1 MESAAKGKAKRRH
14 LDAEECVE
22 LRMTPEGTEALTQ
35 PHAFDRSNSDPNR
48 GLYPRSPAKY
58 PRTPTKRKK
67 LDGDTDKYQ
76 RGITQFFPV
85 TGVVKV
91 SPQKTAQPSSSSTA
105 DRLSRAFPFTRGPTL
120 QEAAATPIKEEPL
133 DEFSTPT
140 KEELAD
146 IFSTPMKEE
155 PEEEEE
161 VNYLEGMTEAMF
173 GDDDEFERGATA
185 KTSGEDLARV
195 TEEVEEGVEAL
206 PDAHYGL
213 LGTSTRLVQPQG
225 HVEDLPEEL
234 LRLVFSLLSAQDLY
248 RHVSLVC
255 RRWRGIV
262 TQALF
267 VPWKKLYFRY
277 QMREK
282 EAVKEVCLL
291 LRRQNIVK
299 ETPLSVINM
308 IKFMAE
314 YKPTQQVRPEAV
326 LHSVRTHYLFPQ
338 AEACLKHR
346 IPDIE
351 GIEGGPNPWAA
362 MALILVLCPNVGDVL
377 DLVARLKT
385 CLPSL
390 SDISEYLSAM
400 ATVLLAMTNEKINV
414 SNRRYYNIY
423 YVLHLMENA
432 PPRISSRQSGRAP
445 VQVTQEQQ
453 QILNHDI
460 QAHHVVKIVAFAGT
474 GKTTTLVRYTQQSPL
489 LRFLYVAFN
498 KSVASQASRSF
509 PSNVDCKTVHSMAFG
524 AVGIKYQL
532 RKQLFPSLRP
542 FSVALWL
549 PKGRGGFINAKV
561 VTLTLSSYMASTDT
575 HITPEHVPWKFKNNQ
590 GQEQEIDHE
599 AKMMYVRD
607 AQNIWDKMVDLNGGN
622 EKHHMTHDGYLKLWQ
637 LSQPCLDK
645 YDVIL
650 IDEAQDCTPAI
661 MDIMLPQRCG
671 KVLVGDPHQQIYTF
685 RGAVNALEHVQHT
698 HLYYLTQSFRF
709 GAEIAYVGASI
720 LQVCKHVSKVLVG
733 GQQGG
738 SVRGEASDVVSNVQ
752 SGVSGAQGKT
762 AILSRC
768 NVTVFSEAVRLTDAN
783 PRCRLHIVGG
793 VENFGLAQIMDIW
806 ILMQPEQKRTK
817 GISDGFIRSFSKSVS
832 LGGYAGL
839 KDYATKTQDRELE
852 TKLAVV
858 EKYNNRIPELVN
870 RIKACSEHDHQ
881 HAGTPLTHHILLRAR
896 PPARRYAA
904 HASHPAPSTTTST
917 QVRRSRITSCSEHN
931 LILPLS
937 LYLRHTDTHTH
948 SQHISNNIFSVHKC
962 IISPRPDFILGTVHK
977 SKGLEFD
984 TVVVT
989 DDFSKVPVA
998 RHNLQRIRFSAGD
1011 IPDDEWNLLYV
1022 AVTRAQRNLII
1033 TKNISNILTLA
1044 GEYFLRSEMIS
1055 TLTSDDRPVCLV
1067 RECQNRVMPES
1078 TIVMSKLPIKYM
1090 DSEDAGG
1097 PLCESCVWQRL
1108 GPTACLLA
1116 PPERLQALPQTQER
1130 LNLPINYALL
1140 LALF

>member
-22 LRMTPEGTEALTQ
+22 LGMTPEGTEALTQ

-105 DRLSRAFPFTRGPTL
+105 ELSRAFPFTRGPTL

-133 DEFSTPT
+133 NEFSTPT

-146 IFSTPMKEE
+146 IFSTPMK
-155 PEEEEE
+155 EEEEE

-185 KTSGEDLARV
+185 KTSGEDLAWV
-195 TEEVEEGVEAL
+195 KEEVEEGVEAL

-213 LGTSTRLVQPQG
+213 LGTSTRLVRPQG

-314 YKPTQQVRPEAV
+314 YKPTQRVRPEAV
-326 LHSVRTHYLFPQ
+326 LHSVRTHSLFPQ

-509 PSNVDCKTVHSMAFG
+509 PSNVDCTTVHSMAFG
-524 AVGIKYQL
+524 AVGIKYRL

-542 FSVALWL
+542 FSVAWWL

-575 HITPEHVPWKFKNNQ
+575 HVTPEHVPWKFKNNQ

-661 MDIMLPQRCG
+661 MDIMLLQRCG

-752 SGVSGAQGKT
+752 SGVSGARGKT

-806 ILMQPEQKRTK
+806 LLMQPEQKRTK
-817 GISDGFIRSFSKSVS
+817 GISDGFIRSFSKSAS

-881 HAGTPLTHHILLRAR
+881 HA
-896 PPARRYAA
+896 
-904 HASHPAPSTTTST
+904 
-917 QVRRSRITSCSEHN
+917 
-931 LILPLS
+931 
-937 LYLRHTDTHTH
+937 
-948 SQHISNNIFSVHKC
+948 
-962 IISPRPDFILGTVHK
+962 DFILGTVHK

-1044 GEYFLRSEMIS
+1044 GEYFLRSEMTS

-1116 PPERLQALPQTQER
+1116 PPEKLQALPQTQER

>member
-1 MESAAKGKAKRRH
+1 MESAVKGKAKRRH

-22 LRMTPEGTEALTQ
+22 LGMTPEGTEALTQ

-105 DRLSRAFPFTRGPTL
+105 DRLSRALPFTRGPTL
-120 QEAAATPIKEEPL
+120 REAAATPIKEEPV

-140 KEELAD
+140 KEELAE
-146 IFSTPMKEE
+146 IFATPM
-155 PEEEEE
+155 EEEEE
-161 VNYLEGMTEAMF
+161 EEVVNYLEGMTEAMF
-173 GDDDEFERGATA
+173 GDDDEFECGTTA
-185 KTSGEDLARV
+185 KASGEDLARV
-195 TEEVEEGVEAL
+195 EEEGVEALARVEEEGVEDLARVEEEGVEAL

-255 RRWRGIV
+255 RRWRDIV

-282 EAVKEVCLL
+282 EAVKEICLL

-314 YKPTQQVRPEAV
+314 YKPTQRVKPEAV
-326 LHSVRTHYLFPQ
+326 LHSVRKHHLFPQ

-346 IPDIE
+346 IPDIL

-400 ATVLLAMTNEKINV
+400 ATVLLAMTNGKINI

-423 YVLHLMENA
+423 YVLHLMQNA
-432 PPRISSRQSGRAP
+432 PPRISSRQTGRAP

-453 QILNHDI
+453 QVLNHDI

-474 GKTTTLVRYTQQSPL
+474 GKTTTLVHYTQQRPL

-498 KSVASQASRSF
+498 KSVATQARRCF

-524 AVGIKYQL
+524 AVGIKYQV
-532 RKQLFPSLRP
+532 RKQLCPNLRP
-542 FSVALWL
+542 FSVAWWL

-575 HITPEHVPWKFKNNQ
+575 HVTPEHVPWKFKNNQ

-733 GQQGG
+733 GQQEG
-738 SVRGEASDVVSNVQ
+738 SVRGEASDVVSHVQ
-752 SGVSGAQGKT
+752 SGVSEARGKT

-806 ILMQPEQKRTK
+806 LLMQPEQKRTK
-817 GISDGFIRSFSKSVS
+817 GISDGFIRSFSRSVS

-881 HAGTPLTHHILLRAR
+881 HA
-896 PPARRYAA
+896 
-904 HASHPAPSTTTST
+904 
-917 QVRRSRITSCSEHN
+917 
-931 LILPLS
+931 
-937 LYLRHTDTHTH
+937 
-948 SQHISNNIFSVHKC
+948 
-962 IISPRPDFILGTVHK
+962 DFILGTVHK

-989 DDFSKVPVA
+989 DDFAKVPVA

-1011 IPDDEWNLLYV
+1011 IPKDEWNLLYV

-1044 GEYFLRSEMIS
+1044 GEYFLRSELTS
-1055 TLTSDDRPVCLV
+1055 ALTSDDRPVCLV
-1067 RECQNRVMPES
+1067 RECQNRVMPDA

-1108 GPTACLLA
+1108 GPSACLLA

-1130 LNLPINYALL
+1130 LELPINYALL